1 MISLKVQK
9 VVLWLKASPRTA
21 SASTVSAFNDSPL
34 EKKHEEGI
42 SAKLREQMDQQAW
55 ASRQRTGLGGKG
67 FYHLVFCRFPYFNDF
82 KCLHAKA
89 NSNFRSN

>member
-1 MISLKVQK
+1 MISLRVQK

-42 SAKLREQMDQQAW
+42 SAKLREQTDQQAW
-55 ASRQRTGLGGKG
+55 ASRQRMGLHGKG
-67 FYHLVFCRFPYFNDF
+67 FYHLAFCRFPYFNDF